1 MQGNG
6 YTMTTLIDSLNVL
19 LQVILA
25 SGTTE
30 QELDSALQDRLAE
43 AEHQQDTDASLNSVL
58 VLAAQAE
65 IDQLRNVI
73 TTSAQVRGFP
83 RVRPQCLQNH
93 SMLSACGWQ
102 PSEPQSARVILYMP
116 TLLEPLCCRR
126 KKPLWMA
133 HMKQQPSLQV
143 SSRL

>member
-1 MQGNG
+1 MN
-6 YTMTTLIDSLNVL
+6 NF

-30 QELDSALQDRLAE
+30 QELDGDLQERLAD

-73 TTSAQVRGFP
+73 TTSVQVKRTPYAFIFFSL
-83 RVRPQCLQNH
+83 RRHFAVVRL
-93 SMLSACGWQ
+93 
-102 PSEPQSARVILYMP
+102 
-116 TLLEPLCCRR
+116 
-126 KKPLWMA
+126 
-133 HMKQQPSLQV
+133 
-143 SSRL
+143 